1 MLDHAPDHAPDQA
14 LDHASLVAFVPTTD
28 LDRAREFYAGVLG
41 LTFDSISPFACVFTS
56 GGTTLRV
63 TLVGQLTPQ
72 PFTVLG
78 WAVEDIAALA
88 AKLVAA
94 GIEPK
99 RVDGAEQDELG
110 IWTAP
115 DGTRVLWFADP
126 DGNTL
131 SLSQ

>member
-1 MLDHAPDHAPDQA
+1 MLDQ
-14 LDHASLVAFVPTTD
+14 ASLVAFVPTTD
-28 LDRAREFYAGVLG
+28 LDRARDFYAGVLG

-56 GGTTLRV
+56 GGTVLRV
-63 TLVGQLTPQ
+63 TLVRDLRPQ

-78 WAVEDIAALA
+78 WAVDDIAALA
-88 AKLVAA
+88 AKLADA

-99 RVDGAEQDELG
+99 RVDGIEQDELG
-110 IWTAP
+110 VWTTP

-131 SLSQ
+131 SLTQ